1 MQVARRSVFAV
12 CAILQLYNILH
23 FYDTV
28 GKMKAFKKAPTVAV
42 TTPLL
47 WNVYDNK
54 KNKDFDQFSWLFARA
69 GHMDGHKWSHWEA
82 TPWFLPF

>member
-1 MQVARRSVFAV
+1 MTESRWQEDQFLLSVP
-12 CAILQLYNILH
+12 ILQSYNILY

-47 WNVYDNK
+47 
-54 KNKDFDQFSWLFARA
+54 
-69 GHMDGHKWSHWEA
+69 
-82 TPWFLPF
+82 